1 MLCFHA
7 FIYALLSCF
16 HTFMLSSDITFEEW
30 RNVSYHYVSYVKTE
44 TSDIW
49 RTGSWFLKP
58 VGERVEENYVH
69 DLVKSSSSVKTRTLY
84 KACNVCY
91 QVFLEKGKI
100 DFKSKIWIYI

>member
-1 MLCFHA
+1 MLECFV
-7 FIYALLSCF
+7 
-16 HTFMLSSDITFEEW
+16 FMLSFMLYFHVFTHVCFHLISTFEEW
-30 RNVSYHYVSYVKTE
+30 HNVSYRYVSYVKTE

-100 DFKSKIWIYI
+100 DYNSKI